1 MIFWMRISAT
11 IIIAWGLA
19 TYAKSLAAPTLVEVW
34 CVGDDVLTL
43 RLRNTLEDAFNSSPD
58 FSLSSGKKPGTLI
71 VTIPRNVPWKQIGR
85 RTKVFYTVEFTSS
98 ENQRIVTRNGTCW
111 DDTLMKCAARIV
123 KEAKTAA
130 TKLQQRTVA
139 AP

>member
-1 MIFWMRISAT
+1 MRISAT

-19 TYAKSLAAPTLVEVW
+19 TYAKNLAAPTLVEVW
-34 CVGDDVLTL
+34 CVGDDVLTS
-43 RLRNTLEDAFNSSPD
+43 RFRNTLEDTFNSSPD
-58 FSLSSGKKPGTLI
+58 FSLSSGKKPRTLI
-71 VTIPRNVPWKQIGR
+71 VTIPTNVHWKQIGR